1 MAKQCFKAFEAFQNG
16 TAEQYR
22 ELLSIYMK
30 GKATEEE
37 LDFMALNCESSKGI
51 FFSERFKD
59 LRVGKF
65 DLQNPLSFKEFKTR
79 MINTF
84 NL

>member
-1 MAKQCFKAFEAFQNG
+1 MAKQYFKAFEAFQNG
-16 TAEQYR
+16 TAEQYK
-22 ELLSIYMK
+22 ELLSIYLK

-51 FFSERFKD
+51 FFSERLKD

-65 DLQNPLSFKEFKTR
+65 DLQKPVSFKEFKNK

-84 NL
+84 DL